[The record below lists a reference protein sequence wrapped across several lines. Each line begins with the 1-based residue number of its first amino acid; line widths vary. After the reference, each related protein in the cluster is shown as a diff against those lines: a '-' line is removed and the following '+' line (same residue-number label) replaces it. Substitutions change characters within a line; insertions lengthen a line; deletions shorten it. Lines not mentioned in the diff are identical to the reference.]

1 MCTVFLMVTNSL
13 VLSLTNIQKLGGGG
27 GANLAQKYFSI
38 NLEMRDEGKKRR
50 RSTAIPESSQD
61 LPSEKKI
68 KGKWVQRKGLRGFTW
83 QK

>member
-1 MCTVFLMVTNSL
+1 
-13 VLSLTNIQKLGGGG
+13 
-27 GANLAQKYFSI
+27 
-38 NLEMRDEGKKRR
+38 MRDEGKKRR

>member
-1 MCTVFLMVTNSL
+1 M
-13 VLSLTNIQKLGGGG
+13 
-27 GANLAQKYFSI
+27 

-68 KGKWVQRKGLRGFTW
+68 KGKERTPGDEHSRIMEYVIFRN
-83 QK
+83 